1 MANKVMKIKRQQEE
15 RQRRLKQRAKRLR
28 YLDIAAACAALVAVL
43 CFFFDFAQ
51 VYNSNSGVEVN
62 VSGFSFAIAALTGKF
77 DSASVIYGDISVPFY
92 YYAEDMSVILGA
104 LALMAL
110 IATVAVI
117 ALQAW
122 AIIKPHKRLHIL
134 SIIVSVAL
142 AVLLIA
148 CFVVGLAMNDSN
160 IISVYC
166 SGNTAC
172 SIRSYA
178 IVAAVVAVILAAA
191 EICIAVKHSDVK
203 TMQ

>member
-1 MANKVMKIKRQQEE
+1 M
-15 RQRRLKQRAKRLR
+15 R
-28 YLDIAAACAALVAVL
+28 YLDIAATCAAVVAVL

-51 VYNSNSGVEVN
+51 VYNSSSGVEVN

-77 DSASVIYGDISVPFY
+77 DSASAIYGDISVPFY
-92 YYAEDMSVILGA
+92 YYAEDMSLILGVF
-104 LALMAL
+104 AL
-110 IATVAVI
+110 IALIAAVAVI
-117 ALQAW
+117 AMQTW
-122 AIIKPHKRLHIL
+122 AIIKPHKRLNIL

-142 AVLLIA
+142 AILLIA

-191 EICIAVKHSDVK
+191 EICIAVKHSDLK
-203 TMQ
+203 AMQQ